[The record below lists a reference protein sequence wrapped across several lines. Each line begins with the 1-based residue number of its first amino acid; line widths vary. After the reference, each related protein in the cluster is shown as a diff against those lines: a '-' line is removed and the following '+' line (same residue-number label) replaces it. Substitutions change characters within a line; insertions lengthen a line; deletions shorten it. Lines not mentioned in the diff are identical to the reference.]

1 MRLLLVEDDAKL
13 GRMLSRGLSEEGF
26 TVEWAR
32 DGARGA
38 DELRGRPYD
47 VCVLDVML
55 PELDGFDVLSR
66 ARAAHVKTP
75 VLMLTARDAIRDR
88 VRGLEAGADDYL
100 VKPFAFAELLAR
112 LRALLRRQPA
122 GDRSTLR
129 WRDLAVDTAA
139 HRVTR
144 AGAAVEVSQKQ
155 FAVLEF
161 LLRHTGQVVSRNMI
175 LEHVFGYRFDPGT
188 NLVDVHV
195 SHLRQRLDRPGEES
209 IIQTIRGVGYR
220 IGDE

>member
-1 MRLLLVEDDAKL
+1 
-13 GRMLSRGLSEEGF
+13 
-26 TVEWAR
+26 
-32 DGARGA
+32 
-38 DELRGRPYD
+38 
-47 VCVLDVML
+47 
-55 PELDGFDVLSR
+55 
-66 ARAAHVKTP
+66 
-75 VLMLTARDAIRDR
+75 
-88 VRGLEAGADDYL
+88 
-100 VKPFAFAELLAR
+100 
-112 LRALLRRQPA
+112 LRRQPA